1 LQRLCLNET
10 HSNDRMVGLSND
22 EARKTIEHYNKTI
35 FALECLV
42 RVVTKAK
49 SDSSIP
55 VTLNVHGTLIS
66 GKLVSVINY
75 HKYLTHTLLDDL
87 KQKDDPKVYEP
98 IKNAFEALEEVPIL
112 DEQDNFILS
121 YVCLQDAKIFLT
133 HVEVTINEAK
143 IQKYTPTMS
152 VPFWIGK
159 IESVD
164 GFFLGETEE
173 DPSTQSLV

>member
-1 LQRLCLNET
+1 
-10 HSNDRMVGLSND
+10 MVGLSN
-22 EARKTIEHYNKTI
+22 EEPRKTIEHYNKTI
-35 FALECLV
+35 FALECLE

-55 VTLNVHGTLIS
+55 VTLNVHGSLIS

-75 HKYLTHTLLDDL
+75 HKNLTHTLLDDL
-87 KQKDDPKVYEP
+87 YQKDDPKVYEP
-98 IKNAFEALEEVPIL
+98 IKNVFEALEEIPIL
-112 DEQDNFILS
+112 DEQDNLILS
-121 YVCLQDAKIFLT
+121 YVCMEDAKIFLT
-133 HVEVTINEAK
+133 HVEFTINKAESK
-143 IQKYTPTMS
+143 IYS
-152 VPFWIGK
+152 YNERPFWIGK